1 MKHPAWAQATNKPAK
16 CRGQQGPAK
25 CRIHVQ
31 MFFVHCHCSLS
42 FGVMA
47 SVFGWAR
54 EMTSATHLLFS
65 LFDCVELWFVLV
77 VFLDVTHTKFLL
89 ANCMGPC
96 HQQTCK
102 YAGGSNSQQN
112 AVVMYWLSYRGLLFF
127 SFGNVGAGV
136 GGLVCV
142 CMYTPSLFP
151 KHSRLFYRWLWI
163 VEKHVSKFSATS
175 VERSQTTCQHIFNN
189 KQGEGGRTFLKML
202 QKYEVVVV

>member
-1 MKHPAWAQATNKPAK
+1 
-16 CRGQQGPAK
+16 
-25 CRIHVQ
+25 

-142 CMYTPSLFP
+142 CIRQACSLSVQDCSIDDCELLKNMYQSFLQHQLREA
-151 KHSRLFYRWLWI
+151 KQ
-163 VEKHVSKFSATS
+163 HV
-175 VERSQTTCQHIFNN
+175 N
-189 KQGEGGRTFLKML
+189 TFLTTSRGRGAGRS
-202 QKYEVVVV
+202 